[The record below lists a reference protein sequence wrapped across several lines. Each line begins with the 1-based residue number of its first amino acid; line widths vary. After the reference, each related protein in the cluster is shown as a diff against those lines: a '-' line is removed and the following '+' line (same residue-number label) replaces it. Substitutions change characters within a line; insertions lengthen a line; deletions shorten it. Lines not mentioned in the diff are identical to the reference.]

1 MIRKPLD
8 LPPAVARAFVKDM
21 KAYFIGTVFLFVGS
35 RINPQRRHSA

>member
-1 MIRKPLD
+1 
-8 LPPAVARAFVKDM
+8 M